1 MCKSNYNL
9 EDNELGRLH
18 KMEPTFGVRKR
29 ALFFLHLLGKERKAG
44 VATFLKSVLKFMIII
59 ICCAGSSLLRRF
71 FSSCGKRGLLSGR
84 AWASHCG
91 DFSLQSVGS
100 GRGFSNCR
108 CGLWSTGSAAVG
120 HGHAPWHVGSYFLD
134 EGSNPCPL
142 HYKVDS

>member
-71 FSSCGKRGLLSGR
+71 FSSCGKRGLLS
-84 AWASHCG
+84 SC
-91 DFSLQSVGS
+91 V
-100 GRGFSNCR
+100 CR
-108 CGLWSTGSAAVG
+108 LLVAGLLLWSTSSRALGLQELHLPGSGTQAQ
-120 HGHAPWHVGSYFLD
+120 
-134 EGSNPCPL
+134 
-142 HYKVDS
+142 